1 MVLEFNDTSRLEVL
15 TIIGGPKL
23 INGVLRDTLEIEVDP
38 STINFDELKRQFKEE
53 KVSKLY
59 TYVDDVDEEGN
70 AVQVRTE
77 IGEDY
82 TIFVSISDEE
92 RKIVQ
97 PPGKVVP
104 DQYEEVYIVTI
115 AQITYAEKLVKE
127 IQASSN

>member
-53 KVSKLY
+53 KISKLY
-59 TYVDDVDEEGN
+59 TYVDDIDEEGN

-97 PPGKVVP
+97 SPGKVLP
-104 DQYEEVYIVTI
+104 DKYEEVYIVTI